1 MKKIVL
7 LIFALCYTVV
17 AYAQG
22 TDQVSAILQHGDTET
37 IFIGN
42 TGLEQAYSAA
52 VDGDVIILS
61 QGVFEPMNNMSKAL
75 TIYGAGFE
83 DNAETNTATTTING
97 IFRLGDGT
105 DTEFD
110 GIHIEGV
117 KINGGFGLNSQL
129 KNVTIQ
135 RCSIVNNIEFNHN
148 TENVTIR
155 QCYILGHI
163 LGQGKLANGLLISN
177 CYITNNINKF
187 SVNSFVHIDH
197 SYMGHMYSYRDR
209 EFAQFLWTNS
219 IINKL
224 SGDMPSGKAAIVKNC
239 IFFQKNWYDDVN
251 LENCY
256 LLSSSSIADIL
267 ADGEN
272 ADYSPTRT
280 FELKDPETYVGT
292 DGTPIGLSGGAG
304 WNKVPSNPYVSKVNA
319 TLSGTQLNV
328 TYEAGVNK

>member
-1 MKKIVL
+1 MKKFIL
-7 LIFALCYTVV
+7 LIIALFYTVV

-42 TGLEQAYSAA
+42 TGFAQAYEAA

-61 QGVFEPMNNMSKAL
+61 QGIFNTINNISKVL

-83 DNAETNTATTTING
+83 NNAETNTGTTTING
-97 IFRLGDGT
+97 TLKLGDGS
-105 DTEFD
+105 DTEID

-117 KINGGFGLNSQL
+117 KINGYLGLNSQL

-135 RCSIVNNIEFNHN
+135 RCFITNNVELNHN
-148 TENVTIR
+148 TENVTFR
-155 QCYILGHI
+155 QCYMLGDI
-163 LGQGKLANGLLISN
+163 LGQYKHANGLLISN
-177 CYITNNINKF
+177 CYVSKNINNF

-197 SYMGHMYSYRDR
+197 SYMGNMYSRVYR
-209 EFAQFLWTNS
+209 EYAQFLWTNS

-224 SGDMPSGKAAIVKNC
+224 SGDLPLGYAAIVKNC
-239 IFFQKNWYDDVN
+239 IFFADNYYNDVD

-256 LLSSSSIADIL
+256 RLNSVADIF
-267 ADGEN
+267 ADSEN
-272 ADYSPTRT
+272 GDYTPTRT

>member
-22 TDQVSAILQHGDTET
+22 TDQISAILQHGDTET

-42 TGLEQAYSAA
+42 TGLAKAYEAA

-97 IFRLGDGT
+97 TVRLGDGS

-177 CYITNNINKF
+177 CYITTNINKF

-209 EFAQFLWTNS
+209 EYAQFLWTNS
-219 IINKL
+219 IIDKL

-239 IFFQKNWYDDVN
+239 IFFQKYW
-251 LENCY
+251 
-256 LLSSSSIADIL
+256 
-267 ADGEN
+267 
-272 ADYSPTRT
+272 
-280 FELKDPETYVGT
+280 
-292 DGTPIGLSGGAG
+292 
-304 WNKVPSNPYVSKVNA
+304 
-319 TLSGTQLNV
+319 
-328 TYEAGVNK
+328 

>member
-1 MKKIVL
+1 MKKFIL
-7 LIFALCYTVV
+7 LISALFYTVV

-22 TDQVSAILQHGDTET
+22 TDQVSAILQHGDTES

-42 TGLEQAYSAA
+42 TGLEKAYSAA

-61 QGVFEPMNNMSKAL
+61 QGIFNSINNISKVL

-97 IFRLGDGT
+97 TVKLGDGS

-148 TENVTIR
+148 TENVTFR
-155 QCYILGHI
+155 QCYMLGDI
-163 LGQGKLANGLLISN
+163 LGQYKHANGLLISN
-177 CYITNNINKF
+177 CYITKNINNF

-197 SYMGHMYSYRDR
+197 SYMGYMYSRVYR
-209 EFAQFLWTNS
+209 EYAQFLWTNS
-219 IINKL
+219 IINNL
-224 SGDMPSGKAAIVKNC
+224 SGDMPSGYAAIVKNC
-239 IFFQKNWYDDVN
+239 IFFADNYYNDVN

-256 LLSSSSIADIL
+256 RLSSIADIF

-280 FELKDPETYVGT
+280 FELKEPAKYVGT

-304 WNKVPSNPYVSKVNA
+304 WNKVPSNPYVSKVNT

>member
-1 MKKIVL
+1 MKKFVL

-17 AYAQG
+17 AYSQG

-42 TGLEQAYSAA
+42 TGLAQAYSAA

-61 QGVFEPMNNMSKAL
+61 QGIFNTINNMSKAL

-97 IFRLGDGT
+97 TFKLGDGS

-117 KINGGFGLNSQL
+117 KINGYLGLNSQL

-135 RCSIVNNIEFNHN
+135 RCCITNNVELNHN
-148 TENVTIR
+148 TENVTFR
-155 QCYILGHI
+155 QCYMLGDI
-163 LGQGKLANGLLISN
+163 LGQYKHANGLLIFN
-177 CYITNNINKF
+177 CFVRKNINNF
-187 SVNSFVHIDH
+187 SVYSFVHIDH
-197 SYMGHMYSYRDR
+197 SYMGNMYSRVYR
-209 EFAQFLWTNS
+209 EYAQFLWTNS

-224 SGDMPSGKAAIVKNC
+224 ENDLPLGYAAIVKNC
-239 IFFQKNWYDDVN
+239 IFFVDNYYNDVD

-256 LLSSSSIADIL
+256 RLNSVADIF

-272 ADYSPTRT
+272 ADYTPTRT

-292 DGTPIGLSGGAG
+292 DGTPIGPSGGAG

>member
-42 TGLEQAYSAA
+42 TGLEKAYSAA

-61 QGVFEPMNNMSKAL
+61 QGIFNSINNISKVL

-97 IFRLGDGT
+97 TVKLGDGS

-117 KINGGFGLNSQL
+117 KINGYLGLNSQL

-135 RCSIVNNIEFNHN
+135 RCCITNNVELNHN
-148 TENVTIR
+148 TENVTFR
-155 QCYILGHI
+155 QCYMLGDI
-163 LGQGKLANGLLISN
+163 LGQYKHANGLLISN
-177 CYITNNINKF
+177 CYITKNINNF

-197 SYMGHMYSYRDR
+197 SYMGNMYSRVYR
-209 EFAQFLWTNS
+209 EYAQFLWTNS

-224 SGDMPSGKAAIVKNC
+224 SGDMPSGYAAIVKNC
-239 IFFQKNWYDDVN
+239 IFFADNYYNDVN

-256 LLSSSSIADIL
+256 RLDSIADIF
-267 ADGEN
+267 ADSEN
-272 ADYSPTRT
+272 GDYSPTRT
-280 FELKDPETYVGT
+280 FEPKDPTTYVGT

-304 WNKVPSNPYVSKVNA
+304 WNKVPSNPYVSKVNT

>member
-22 TDQVSAILQHGDTET
+22 TDQISAILQHGDTET

-42 TGLEQAYSAA
+42 TGLAKAYEAA

-97 IFRLGDGT
+97 TVRLGDGS

-224 SGDMPSGKAAIVKNC
+224 SGDLPLGYAAIVKNC
-239 IFFQKNWYDDVN
+239 IFFADNYYNDVD

-256 LLSSSSIADIL
+256 LLSSIADIF

-272 ADYSPTRT
+272 AEYSPTRT
-280 FELKDPETYVGT
+280 FELKDPTTYVGT

-304 WNKVPSNPYVSKVNA
+304 WNKVPSNPYVSKVNT

>member
-42 TGLEQAYSAA
+42 TGLEKAYYAA

-61 QGVFEPMNNMSKAL
+61 QGIFNSINNISKVL
-75 TIYGAGFE
+75 TIYGAGCE

-97 IFRLGDGT
+97 TVKLGDGS

-219 IINKL
+219 IINNL

-239 IFFQKNWYDDVN
+239 IFFHKNWYDDVN

-256 LLSSSSIADIL
+256 LLSSIADIF

-280 FELKDPETYVGT
+280 FELKDPTTYVGT

-304 WNKVPSNPYVSKVNA
+304 WNKVPSNPYVSKVNT

>member
-22 TDQVSAILQHGDTET
+22 TDQISAILQHGDTET

-42 TGLEQAYSAA
+42 TGLAKAYEAA

-61 QGVFEPMNNMSKAL
+61 QGIFNSINNISKVL

-97 IFRLGDGT
+97 TVRLGDGS

-117 KINGGFGLNSQL
+117 KINGYMGLNSQL

-197 SYMGHMYSYRDR
+197 SYMGYMYSRVYR
-209 EFAQFLWTNS
+209 EYAQFLWTNS

-224 SGDMPSGKAAIVKNC
+224 SGDLPLGYAAIVKNC

-256 LLSSSSIADIL
+256 LLSSIADIF

-280 FELKDPETYVGT
+280 FELKDPTTYVGT

>member
-22 TDQVSAILQHGDTET
+22 TDQISAILQHGDTET

-42 TGLEQAYSAA
+42 TGLAKAYEAA

-61 QGVFEPMNNMSKAL
+61 QGVFEPINNISKVL

-97 IFRLGDGT
+97 TFKLGDGS

-117 KINGGFGLNSQL
+117 KINGYMGLNSQL

-135 RCSIVNNIEFNHN
+135 RCSIGNNIEFNHN
-148 TENVTIR
+148 TENVTFR
-155 QCYILGHI
+155 QCYMLGDI
-163 LGQGKLANGLLISN
+163 LGQYKHANGLLISN
-177 CYITNNINKF
+177 CYITKNINNF

-197 SYMGHMYSYRDR
+197 SYMGYMYSRVYR
-209 EFAQFLWTNS
+209 EYAQFLWTNS
-219 IINKL
+219 IINNL
-224 SGDMPSGKAAIVKNC
+224 SGDMPSGYAAIVKNC
-239 IFFQKNWYDDVN
+239 IFFADNYYNDVN

-256 LLSSSSIADIL
+256 RLSSIADIF

-280 FELKDPETYVGT
+280 FELKDPAKYVGT

-304 WNKVPSNPYVSKVNA
+304 WNKVPSNPYVSKVNT

>member
-22 TDQVSAILQHGDTET
+22 TDQISAILQHGDTET

-42 TGLEQAYSAA
+42 TGLAKAYEAA

-97 IFRLGDGT
+97 TVRLGDGS

-117 KINGGFGLNSQL
+117 KINGYMGLNSQL

-148 TENVTIR
+148 TENVTFR
-155 QCYILGHI
+155 QCYMLGDI
-163 LGQGKLANGLLISN
+163 LGQYKHANGLLISN
-177 CYITNNINKF
+177 CYITKNINNF

-197 SYMGHMYSYRDR
+197 SYMGYMYSRVYR
-209 EFAQFLWTNS
+209 EYAQFLWTNS
-219 IINKL
+219 IINNL
-224 SGDMPSGKAAIVKNC
+224 EGDMPSGYAAIVKNC
-239 IFFQKNWYDDVN
+239 IFFADNYYNDVN

-256 LLSSSSIADIL
+256 LLSSIADIL

-304 WNKVPSNPYVSKVNA
+304 WNKVPSNPYVSKVNT

>member
-1 MKKIVL
+1 MKKFIL
-7 LIFALCYTVV
+7 LISALCYIVV

-22 TDQVSAILQHGDTET
+22 TDQISAILQHGDTET

-42 TGLEQAYSAA
+42 TGLAKAYEAA

-97 IFRLGDGT
+97 IFRLGDGS

-117 KINGGFGLNSQL
+117 KINGPLGLNSQL
-129 KNVTIQ
+129 KNLTIQ

-209 EFAQFLWTNS
+209 EYAQFLWTNS
-219 IINKL
+219 IIDKL

-239 IFFQKNWYDDVN
+239 IFFQKYWYDDVN

-256 LLSSSSIADIL
+256 LLSSIADIL

-280 FELKDPETYVGT
+280 FELKDPTTYVGT

-304 WNKVPSNPYVSKVNA
+304 WNKVPSNPYVSKVNT

>member
-1 MKKIVL
+1 MKKFVL

-17 AYAQG
+17 AYSQG

-42 TGLEQAYSAA
+42 TGLAQAYEAA

-61 QGVFEPMNNMSKAL
+61 QGIFNTINNISKVL

-97 IFRLGDGT
+97 TVRLGDGS

-148 TENVTIR
+148 TENVTFR
-155 QCYILGHI
+155 QCYMLGDI
-163 LGQGKLANGLLISN
+163 LGQYKHANGLLISN
-177 CYITNNINKF
+177 CYVSKNINNF

-197 SYMGHMYSYRDR
+197 SYMGNMYSRVYR
-209 EFAQFLWTNS
+209 EYAQFLWTNS
-219 IINKL
+219 IINNL
-224 SGDMPSGKAAIVKNC
+224 SGDLPSGYAAIVKNC
-239 IFFQKNWYDDVN
+239 IFFADNYYNDVN

-256 LLSSSSIADIL
+256 RLDSIADIF
-267 ADGEN
+267 ADSEN
-272 ADYSPTRT
+272 GDYTPTRT
-280 FELKDPETYVGT
+280 FELKDPTTYVGT

>member
-22 TDQVSAILQHGDTET
+22 TDQISAILQHGDTET

-42 TGLEQAYSAA
+42 TGLAKAYEAA

-97 IFRLGDGT
+97 TVKLGDGS

-117 KINGGFGLNSQL
+117 KINGPLGLNSQL
-129 KNVTIQ
+129 KNLTIQ

-209 EFAQFLWTNS
+209 EYAQFLWTNS

-224 SGDMPSGKAAIVKNC
+224 SGDMPSGKASIVKNC
-239 IFFQKNWYDDVN
+239 IFFAAHWYEDVN

-256 LLSSSSIADIL
+256 QLSSVADIF
-267 ADGEN
+267 ADSEN
-272 ADYSPTRT
+272 GDYTPTRT
-280 FELKDPETYVGT
+280 FELKDPTTYVGT

-304 WNKVPSNPYVSKVNA
+304 WNKVPSNPYVSKVNT

>member
-22 TDQVSAILQHGDTET
+22 TDQISAILQHGDTET

-42 TGLEQAYSAA
+42 TGLAKAYEAA

-97 IFRLGDGT
+97 IFRLGDGS

-256 LLSSSSIADIL
+256 LLSSIADIF

-272 ADYSPTRT
+272 AEYSPTRT
-280 FELKDPETYVGT
+280 FELKDPTTYVGT

-304 WNKVPSNPYVSKVNA
+304 WNKVPSNPYVSKVNT

-328 TYEAGVNK
+328 TYEAGVN

>member
-1 MKKIVL
+1 MKKFIL
-7 LIFALCYTVV
+7 LISALFYTVV

-42 TGLEQAYSAA
+42 TGFAQAYEAA

-61 QGVFEPMNNMSKAL
+61 QGIFNTINNISKVL

-97 IFRLGDGT
+97 TFKLGDGS

-117 KINGGFGLNSQL
+117 KINGPLGLNSQL
-129 KNVTIQ
+129 KNLTIQ

-148 TENVTIR
+148 TENVTFR
-155 QCYILGHI
+155 QCYMNAGI

-197 SYMGHMYSYRDR
+197 SYMGYMYSRVYR
-209 EFAQFLWTNS
+209 EYAQFLWTNS

-224 SGDMPSGKAAIVKNC
+224 SGDMPSGKASILKNC
-239 IFFQKNWYDDVN
+239 IFFAAHWNEDIN
-251 LENCY
+251 IENCHQ
-256 LLSSSSIADIL
+256 LSSVADIF
-267 ADGEN
+267 ADSEN
-272 ADYSPTRT
+272 GDYTPTRT
-280 FELKDPETYVGT
+280 FELKDPTTYVGT

-304 WNKVPSNPYVSKVNA
+304 WNKVPSNPYVSKVNT

-328 TYEAGVNK
+328 TYEVGVNK

>member
-22 TDQVSAILQHGDTET
+22 TDQISAILQHGDTET

-42 TGLEQAYSAA
+42 TGLAKAYEAA

-61 QGVFEPMNNMSKAL
+61 QGVFEPINNISKVL

-97 IFRLGDGT
+97 TVKLGDGS

-117 KINGGFGLNSQL
+117 KINGPLGLNSQL
-129 KNVTIQ
+129 KNLTIQ

-224 SGDMPSGKAAIVKNC
+224 SGDMPSGFAAIVKNC
-239 IFFQKNWYDDVN
+239 IFFADNYYNDVN

-256 LLSSSSIADIL
+256 RLSSIADIF

-280 FELKDPETYVGT
+280 FELKDPTTYVGT

-304 WNKVPSNPYVSKVNA
+304 WNKVPSNPYVSKVNT

>member
-22 TDQVSAILQHGDTET
+22 TDQISAILQHGDTET

-42 TGLEQAYSAA
+42 TGFAQAYEAA

-61 QGVFEPMNNMSKAL
+61 QGIFNTINNISKVL

-97 IFRLGDGT
+97 TFKLGDGS

-117 KINGGFGLNSQL
+117 KINGPLGLNSQL
-129 KNVTIQ
+129 KNLTIQ

-219 IINKL
+219 IIDKL

-239 IFFQKNWYDDVN
+239 IFFADNYYNDVN

-256 LLSSSSIADIL
+256 RLSSIADIF

-280 FELKDPETYVGT
+280 FELKDPTTYVGT

-304 WNKVPSNPYVSKVNA
+304 WNKVRSNPYVSKVNT

>member
-1 MKKIVL
+1 MKKFIL
-7 LIFALCYTVV
+7 LISALFYTVV

-42 TGLEQAYSAA
+42 TGLEKAYSAA

-61 QGVFEPMNNMSKAL
+61 QGIFNTINNISKVL

-97 IFRLGDGT
+97 TFKLGDGS

-117 KINGGFGLNSQL
+117 KINGPLGLNSQL
-129 KNVTIQ
+129 KNLTIQ

-148 TENVTIR
+148 TENVTFR
-155 QCYILGHI
+155 QCYMLGDI
-163 LGQGKLANGLLISN
+163 LGQYKHANGLLISN
-177 CYITNNINKF
+177 CYVSKNINNF

-209 EFAQFLWTNS
+209 EYAQFLWTNS

-224 SGDMPSGKAAIVKNC
+224 SGDMPSGKSAIVKNC
-239 IFFQKNWYDDVN
+239 IFFKRTGTMM
-251 LENCY
+251 L
-256 LLSSSSIADIL
+256 IL
-267 ADGEN
+267 
-272 ADYSPTRT
+272 RT
-280 FELKDPETYVGT
+280 
-292 DGTPIGLSGGAG
+292 
-304 WNKVPSNPYVSKVNA
+304 
-319 TLSGTQLNV
+319 V
-328 TYEAGVNK
+328 TFFLR

>member
-22 TDQVSAILQHGDTET
+22 TDQISAILQHGDTET

-42 TGLEQAYSAA
+42 TGLAKAYEAA

-97 IFRLGDGT
+97 IFRLGDGS

-209 EFAQFLWTNS
+209 EYAQFLWTNS
-219 IINKL
+219 IIDKL

-239 IFFQKNWYDDVN
+239 IFFQKYWYDDVN

-256 LLSSSSIADIL
+256 LLSSIADIL

-280 FELKDPETYVGT
+280 FELKDPTTYVGT

-304 WNKVPSNPYVSKVNA
+304 WNKVPSNPYVSKVNT